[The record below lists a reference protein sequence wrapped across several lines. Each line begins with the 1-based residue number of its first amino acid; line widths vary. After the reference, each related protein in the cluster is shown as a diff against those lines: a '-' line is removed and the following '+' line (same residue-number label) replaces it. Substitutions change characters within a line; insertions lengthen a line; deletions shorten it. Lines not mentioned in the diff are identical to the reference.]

1 MSIQIEPNEEVDVTG
16 IGETQKKLGRLVR
29 LNRRVLDLTQSGLG
43 ERAGVRQSSICKFEQ
58 HGCVTFEV
66 FIRTARGLGLPAWAL
81 LKIAE
86 DPEAYEAACSIRTG
100 LSCSSGVS

>member
-1 MSIQIEPNEEVDVTG
+1 MAIQLDPNELVDLSSVE
-16 IGETQKKLGRLVR
+16 ETQRNLGRLVR

-43 ERAGVRQSSICKFEQ
+43 ARSGVKQSSICKFEQ

-66 FIRTARGLGLPAWAL
+66 FMKTARGLDLPAWAL

-86 DPEAYEAACSIRTG
+86 DPNAFEAACSVKAR
-100 LSCSSGVS
+100 LPV